1 MTLGR
6 ASSVTVCPPGL
17 ITTETGNPID
27 DGASENVPERLGPL
41 MSAASE
47 GSSGVGTLVTNGKGT
62 GRPPDALVVEAG
74 DPERRSVREG
84 PVAANAGNKA
94 VAEGTGTMVGK
105 SADGR
110 TSPVTSSVDEPIG
123 TTSEGTTDSIT
134 GVASGIRVEAS
145 FETRED
151 AVGAE
156 PDSTAGDG
164 LRDDNS
170 VATGSLM
177 GELFDVCGVA

>member
-1 MTLGR
+1 M
-6 ASSVTVCPPGL
+6 

-27 DGASENVPERLGPL
+27 DGASENVPERVGPL
-41 MSAASE
+41 ISAASE
-47 GSSGVGTLVTNGKGT
+47 GSSGGGTLVTNGKGT
-62 GRPPDALVVEAG
+62 GRPPDALVVVAG

-84 PVAANAGNKA
+84 PVAANAGNKS
-94 VAEGTGTMVGK
+94 VTGGTGTMVGK

-123 TTSEGTTDSIT
+123 TTSGIT
-134 GVASGIRVEAS
+134 GVASGIRVGAS
-145 FETRED
+145 FEIRED
-151 AVGAE
+151 AVGAA
-156 PDSTAGDG
+156 PDSRAGDG

-170 VATGSLM
+170 VAAGSPM